1 MHTGAAPSFSSGGAA
16 AASPAPRAARATLP
30 EAPTNAFMP
39 PPRALPPMARV
50 GILGGTGFSALA
62 QATDALTVETPWG
75 DVAVG
80 HRREGD
86 VDIFLVRRH
95 GEPPV
100 APHRI
105 VHRANV
111 EALARCKVDA
121 ILALNAVGALD
132 PAVPAGSLLVPHDLL
147 DLRKRTETFHDE
159 RPVHVDLG
167 EPYCPDLRARLLDA
181 SRREGRPAQDGGVY
195 ACVEGPRLET
205 RAEVHML
212 RLLGGTV
219 VGMTGCPEAALA
231 RERALCYASLCLV
244 TNPAAGL
251 SDGPLSAH
259 GLKAG
264 AEALAPPA
272 LRVTFEAARSLGVHA
287 RACACHRALDAAKL

>member
-1 MHTGAAPSFSSGGAA
+1 MPRRRRAPDV
-16 AASPAPRAARATLP
+16 
-30 EAPTNAFMP
+30 
-39 PPRALPPMARV
+39 ARV

-62 QATDALTVETPWG
+62 ESTDAIPVETPWG
-75 DVAVG
+75 DVTVG

-86 VDIFLVRRH
+86 LDLFLVRRH

-111 EALARCKVDA
+111 EALVRCKVDA
-121 ILALNAVGALD
+121 VFALNAVGALD
-132 PAVPAGSLLVPHDLL
+132 PTVPAGSLLVPDDLL
-147 DLRKRTETFHDE
+147 DLRRRTETFHDE

-167 EPYCPDLRARLLDA
+167 EPYCPHLRARLLDA
-181 SRREGRPAQDGGVY
+181 ARAKGRPAREGGVY
-195 ACVEGPRLET
+195 ACTEGPRLET
-205 RAEVHML
+205 PAEVRML

-251 SDGPLSAH
+251 SPEPLSAH
-259 GLKAG
+259 RLRMG
-264 AEALAPPA
+264 AETLAPTA
-272 LRVTFEAARSLGVHA
+272 LQIVLEAARHVDAGVRPCRCRH
-287 RACACHRALDAAKL
+287 ALDDAKL